1 MIYEIRARIEA
12 YLRDELTLED
22 ITSWLM
28 QNLQALLDSGDTEAI
43 ATADKLDTLLIE
55 HEDGRLDQESFL
67 DSLREIAV
75 GQVTVP
81 KEYQESDLVVLCSE
95 TSSVVSTVRDVVMID
110 SMPVQDLRLSFS
122 LS

>member
-12 YLRDELTLED
+12 YLRDELELDD
-22 ITSWLM
+22 ITSWLVRS
-28 QNLQALLDSGDTEAI
+28 LQAILDSGDSETI
-43 ATADKLDTLLIE
+43 AAADKLDALLIE
-55 HEDGRLDQESFL
+55 SEDGRLDRESFL
-67 DSLREIAV
+67 DSLRELAA

-81 KEYQESDLVVLCSE
+81 KEYHETELVALCSD
-95 TSSVVSTVRDVVMID
+95 TSSTVSTVRDVVKID